1 MSRFVSMFRYLRSMR
16 NDLAFW
22 GPEVEELTCKTAEV
36 EVSEGCRRHRRRST
50 DISLEISV
58 EKVSAVF
65 YCGANSIPESEPVS
79 EVEFRFGFV
88 DLN

>member
-1 MSRFVSMFRYLRSMR
+1 MFRYLRSMR

-22 GPEVEELTCKTAEV
+22 GPEAEELTCKTEEE

-50 DISLEISV
+50 DILSEISA

-65 YCGANSIPESEPVS
+65 CCDANSIPESGPVS
-79 EVEFRFGFV
+79 EVEFRFGFF
-88 DLN
+88 DSK

>member
-1 MSRFVSMFRYLRSMR
+1 MFRYLHLMQ

-22 GPEVEELTCKTAEV
+22 GPEVEELTCKTAEG

-65 YCGANSIPESEPVS
+65 CCDANSTPESGPVS
-79 EVEFRFGFV
+79 EVEFRFGFF
-88 DLN
+88 DSN